1 MSALQN
7 WKIEYERLE
16 GDKPKKL
23 RRTIGTRL
31 VTSVKRVTTRI
42 NTKPR
47 KMGGGNR

>member
-7 WKIEYERLE
+7 WKLEYEPLK

-23 RRTIGTRL
+23 RRTISTRL
-31 VTSVKRVTTRI
+31 AIVSRRITAANTRR
-42 NTKPR
+42 R